1 LEIKVLGPG
10 CPKCK
15 ALYKAVA
22 EAAAEMGVNA
32 DIEKVEDIKEIV
44 GAGVMLT
51 PGLIINGKLKVA
63 GKVPGKE
70 DLKKYIKES
79 ISS

>member
-1 LEIKVLGPG
+1 MLGPG

>member
-1 LEIKVLGPG
+1 MLGPG

-79 ISS
+79 ISC